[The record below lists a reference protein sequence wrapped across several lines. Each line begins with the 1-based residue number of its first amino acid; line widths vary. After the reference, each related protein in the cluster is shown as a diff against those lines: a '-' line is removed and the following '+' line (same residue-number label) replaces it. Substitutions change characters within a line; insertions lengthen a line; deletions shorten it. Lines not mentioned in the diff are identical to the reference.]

1 VLEQMM
7 KGKLIPTRGFS
18 TVHCSQT
25 TSRGFTLVELM
36 VVVALTV
43 IVITLAA
50 PSFQRMIESQRLQSI
65 NSQLVTDLQLAR
77 SESATRNA
85 YVRVT
90 FRSNA
95 SGTCYSLY
103 TYTNN
108 ATQCDCRNATPCTA
122 AGLVEIKTVQVKS
135 DTKVQVRPQGGQP
148 IEFAFEP
155 ITGALYKVPTDF
167 ISPPL
172 TQYTIR
178 TFIDSERALNT
189 IVGLAGRPSVCAPAG
204 SKMQVQAC

>member
-1 VLEQMM
+1 M

-65 NSQLVTDLQLAR
+65 NSQLVTDLQFAR

-108 ATQCDCRNATPCTA
+108 ATQCDCRNAPPCTA
-122 AGLVEIKTVQVKS
+122 AGSTRNQ
-135 DTKVQVRPQGGQP
+135 DGAPQIHWTPRFRFPGP
-148 IEFAFEP
+148 IEVSRIEFAFEP

-178 TFIDSERALNT
+178 TFIDWSA
-189 IVGLAGRPSVCAPAG
+189 S
-204 SKMQVQAC
+204 